1 MGLAS
6 DWLMV
11 LLSRVTAGR
20 DGETVT
26 GRVRVRPSLRETW
39 AVRCS
44 PGWSCG
50 GLKLGGS
57 ERRRSFSD
65 AGPPLGFA
73 GAGVKVRSLRM
84 SFWTWSRR
92 EPESWA
98 AVSPAW

>member
-1 MGLAS
+1 MGVDS

-26 GRVRVRPSLRETW
+26 GRGGVWASLRETW

-57 ERRRSFSD
+57 ERRRFFSV
-65 AGPPLGFA
+65 AGPPAGFA
-73 GAGVKVRSLRM
+73 GVGVKVRSLRT

-92 EPESWA
+92 EPASWA
-98 AVSPAW
+98 LA